1 MSWFR
6 ISNDRGTGDT
16 IVSLRADAN
25 PGANERASTLRVK
38 TPQNTYVDVHITQE
52 GISEFSTFIYEV
64 TGDTSHFSFYSQ
76 FTNADAI
83 RMDGGEWFSLSN
95 SVSFDAKTGIHVFE
109 VRHSYNNYFIFKNLQ
124 NAPNKAV
131 LKKVSISSKVTGG
144 LSSSSLKGNTEL
156 ETIELSPNYVNDVI
170 PEDFCS
176 GCTALTS
183 FNLPSGIT
191 KINAHAFSG
200 CTSLSSFNIP
210 DDSVLNEIRDMAF
223 YDCASLVSF
232 TFPAGLQ
239 SVGVSGFWGCL
250 SLTGVSWANINSCR
264 SLGISVFSKCS
275 SLVDFTFPPNV
286 SSMANLFFAQY
297 DAPIMA
303 LSGVTFD
310 LDCALTSIGDM
321 IFNGQGWRTEL
332 PGFPNLTTFT
342 IPRNVTKLDGT
353 FFNAHPI
360 DTRDDSS
367 IPNLTTI
374 YAYPSTAPTLT
385 GGAFY
390 AIRFNP
396 GTLHYPAG
404 SDYSSWLT
412 ELGSTWTG
420 VADL

>member
-6 ISNDRGTGDT
+6 ISNVKGTGDT
-16 IVSLRADAN
+16 IVSLQADAN

-144 LSSSSLKGNTEL
+144 LSSSSLMGNTEL
-156 ETIELSPNYVNDVI
+156 EIIELSPNYVEDVI
-170 PEDFCS
+170 PEYFCS

-191 KINAHAFSG
+191 KINADAFSG
-200 CTSLSSFNIP
+200 CTSLASFNIP
-210 DDSVLNEIRDMAF
+210 VDSVLNEIKNAVFM
-223 YDCASLVSF
+223 DCASLVSF
-232 TFPAGLQ
+232 TFPSQ
-239 SVGVSGFWGCL
+239 MQTVGGSAFDGCL
-250 SLTGVSWANINSCR
+250 SLTGVSWANINNCR
-264 SLGISVFSKCS
+264 SLGAYMFARCS
-275 SLVDFTFPPNV
+275 SLIGFTFPPNV
-286 SSMANLFFAQY
+286 TILPNLFFAQY
-297 DAPIMA
+297 DAPTMA
-303 LSGVTFD
+303 LTGVSFD
-310 LDCALTSIGDM
+310 LDCALTSIGNM
-321 IFNGQGWRTEL
+321 IVNGRGYGSE
-332 PGFPNLTTFT
+332 PAGYPNLTSFT
-342 IPRNVTKLDGT
+342 IPRNVTKLNGT

-360 DTRDDSS
+360 DSRDDSS

-385 GGAFY
+385 GDAFY
-390 AIRFNP
+390 AIQYNP
-396 GTLHYPAG
+396 GTLHYPSG